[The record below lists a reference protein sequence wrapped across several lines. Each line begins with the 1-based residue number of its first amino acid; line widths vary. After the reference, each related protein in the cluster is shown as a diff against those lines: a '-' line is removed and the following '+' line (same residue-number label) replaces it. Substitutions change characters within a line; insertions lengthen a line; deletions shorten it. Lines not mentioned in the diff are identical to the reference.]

1 VITEIVSFWHRDC
14 FKRPQSGTKVRSQ
27 INGGVEMKKLGAV
40 VIGSLLVLGVF
51 ALAHSNFLGSGPAF
65 ACGGMGGMGSWGAA
79 GGGDYVPQRRGLS
92 NSFANRAPAL
102 SEGQAH
108 DVVANHLK
116 RLNPDL
122 TIGQMKDAGSY
133 YEAEVL
139 GANGD
144 VVQRL
149 GVDKES
155 GRMILIN

>member
-1 VITEIVSFWHRDC
+1 
-14 FKRPQSGTKVRSQ
+14 
-27 INGGVEMKKLGAV
+27 MKKLGAV
-40 VIGSLLVLGVF
+40 IIGSLLVVATF
-51 ALAHSNFLGSGPAF
+51 AFVHSNFWGSGSAF
-65 ACGGMGGMGSWGAA
+65 ACGGMGMGSWGST

-92 NSFANRAPAL
+92 DSFANRAPAL
-102 SEGQAH
+102 TKEQAH
-108 DVVANHLK
+108 DVVANQVK
-116 RLNPDL
+116 KLNSDL
-122 TIGQMKDAGSY
+122 RIGQMRDAGSY

>member
-1 VITEIVSFWHRDC
+1 
-14 FKRPQSGTKVRSQ
+14 
-27 INGGVEMKKLGAV
+27 MKKLGAV
-40 VIGSLLVLGVF
+40 IIGSLLVLAIF
-51 ALAHSNFLGSGPAF
+51 AFAHSNFLGSGPAF
-65 ACGGMGGMGSWGAA
+65 ACGGMGSWGSS

-102 SEGQAH
+102 TEGQAH
-108 DVVANHLK
+108 DVVANHVK
-116 RLNPDL
+116 KLNPDL
-122 TIGQMKDAGSY
+122 RIGQMKDAGSY

>member
-1 VITEIVSFWHRDC
+1 
-14 FKRPQSGTKVRSQ
+14 
-27 INGGVEMKKLGAV
+27 MKKIGAV

-51 ALAHSNFLGSGPAF
+51 ALSHSNFWGSGPAF
-65 ACGGMGGMGSWGAA
+65 ACGVGSWGSA
-79 GGGDYVPQRRGLS
+79 GGGDYVPQRRGPS

-102 SEGQAH
+102 TKEQAQ
-108 DVVANHLK
+108 DVVANQVK
-116 RLNPDL
+116 KLNPDL
-122 TIGQMKDAGSY
+122 RIGQMKDAGSY

-139 GANGD
+139 GADGN